1 MVPSS
6 RRAALLLGCYLVPAA
21 LAAAAPSPESRWLQQ
36 YLRFDSSNP
45 PGNEAAAAEWLAA
58 RFAERSIA
66 AEILTSPAGR
76 ANLVALLPANST
88 TPPTGGIAASRERI
102 VLLHHIDVV
111 PAGDRSGWRHDPFA
125 GELAGGSLWGRGAI
139 DAKGLGIAH
148 LAAFLDLAAR
158 QDRTRD
164 LLFLATAD
172 EEAGGR
178 EGVGWLFESR
188 PDLFAGVVAVLNE
201 GGTGKSVGGRPLWWG
216 IEVDQK
222 RPLWL
227 AVTARGRE
235 GHGSSAEIASASHRL
250 VEGLARVL
258 ATAPA
263 LRGSPSAVR
272 YLEAL
277 GRHDPRAARAAREGA
292 RLGAG
297 TPPEELDRSAL
308 VGYENLFRDSLQV
321 TTLRGSERINVVPG
335 EARAEIDV
343 RLLPETDERL
353 FLDEIRRRLGAG
365 LELDVMLRSPPATA
379 SPTDNAVYRT
389 IAEHLRQEAPVVP
402 AFLPAFTDARY
413 FRTRGIPAYGLSP
426 FTFDALELL
435 TVHAPD
441 ERISLAAFDR
451 GVARM
456 KGLVR
461 DLVTERPTR

>member
-1 MVPSS
+1 MI
-6 RRAALLLGCYLVPAA
+6 A
-21 LAAAAPSPESRWLQQ
+21 
-36 YLRFDSSNP
+36 
-45 PGNEAAAAEWLAA
+45 WLAP
-58 RFAERSIA
+58 RSA
-66 AEILTSPAGR
+66 CR
-76 ANLVALLPANST
+76 
-88 TPPTGGIAASRERI
+88 
-102 VLLHHIDVV
+102 
-111 PAGDRSGWRHDPFA
+111 
-125 GELAGGSLWGRGAI
+125 ELAGGSLWVAGRSTRRAW
-139 DAKGLGIAH
+139 ASH

-201 GGTGKSVGGRPLWWG
+201 GGTGKSVGGATPLVGDRGRP
-216 IEVDQK
+216 EAT
-222 RPLWL
+222 LWL

-235 GHGSSAEIASASHRL
+235 GHGRVPRSRAPHRL